1 MDFIEVMTD
10 DGLLLINIYEI
21 VYMSE
26 SAGYTQIK
34 LKGSPIT
41 LTVSTSIEDI
51 KEQLNGPY
59 DDGYGIS
66 FTSN

>member
-1 MDFIEVMTD
+1 MDFIEVQTEN
-10 DGLLLINIYEI
+10 GSLLINVYEI
-21 VYMSE
+21 VYISE
-26 SAGYTQIK
+26 IGDYTQIK

-41 LTVSTSIEDI
+41 LTVENSIEDI
-51 KEQLNGPY
+51 KEQLNQGY